1 MGHLAEL
8 ETPLF
13 NSAHSALVFA
23 FNFSG
28 QSYDRPMMNRMAD
41 GPKRSGKGL
50 VGLDGAGQAGMI
62 RGEVAVLGKLHE
74 AIVTAYYAPHS
85 MPCDCRK
92 PCCSGSKINPEWSD
106 AIGFITQAAIGQLS
120 GACSNYRLRRA
131 IVSRNFGEKCSLVDI
146 ANACGVNRDTASAH
160 NEKISLW
167 LSGYRPKKG
176 SGQQAIIGEIE
187 RAKTAAAERLHI
199 VGLVFTTLDA

>member
-1 MGHLAEL
+1 MGQIAEL

-13 NSAHSALVFA
+13 ASAHSALVFA

-92 PCCSGSKINPEWSD
+92 SCCSGSKVNPEWSE
-106 AIGFITQAAIGQLS
+106 AISFITQAAMSHLS
-120 GACSNYRLRRA
+120 GLMSNHRLRRA
-131 IVSRNFGEKCSLVDI
+131 IVAKNFGEKVSLGDV
-146 ANACGVNRDTASAH
+146 AAVCGVNRDTASAH
-160 NEKISLW
+160 NEKISTW

-176 SGQQAIIGEIE
+176 NSQQAIVGEIV

-199 VGLVFTTLDA
+199 MGFVFSTLDA